1 MSLDA
6 LGAGLALLA
15 VALLV
20 ARCTRRRGDAPT
32 DETVEIGGKYRGA
45 LLAGAALLFAGF
57 AVYLPMGMVSGR
69 YTMPAVWGLDL
80 MLAVLF
86 SLLCAT
92 ALVLEK
98 VALVALGG
106 GLVAL
111 AVMCIGKQEI
121 RRPRPCFVAGAGVGR
136 AQGAGRRPRGLGQ
149 RTGAVR

>member
-92 ALVLEK
+92 PRSFWKK
-98 VALVALGG
+98 VAFVALGG

-111 AVMCIGKQEI
+111 AVMCIGKQEK
-121 RRPRPCFVAGAGVGR
+121 FAAR
-136 AQGAGRRPRGLGQ
+136 ARVL
-149 RTGAVR
+149 